1 MTFRRTLSSSSSS
14 SSVAGEARA
23 HPRRRLEDDPQE
35 SPALPDPAT
44 ALLSLAAPRHL
55 RAPLRVNRGGRVQ
68 SAAQGL
74 PLHHLPDGREVH
86 EVLQGDSTLQ
96 GSDDEES
103 LLPPLSIDGDDDD
116 DDDDVG
122 SGGSGGELQQAINA
136 TFEVAQQAGQS
147 GRTLGGNWHYM
158 MSTAMNA
165 VDVMNYN
172 PNVPV
177 DPEYR

>member
-1 MTFRRTLSSSSSS
+1 MNSTRCSGTKIPIWFYVEFYVLCFAITQHQHRPTTNKKTEKPTPAMTFRRTLSSSSSS

-55 RAPLRVNRGGRVQ
+55 CAPLRVNRGGRVQ

-86 EVLQGDSTLQ
+86 EVLQGVSPARLR
-96 GSDDEES
+96 
-103 LLPPLSIDGDDDD
+103 
-116 DDDDVG
+116 
-122 SGGSGGELQQAINA
+122 
-136 TFEVAQQAGQS
+136 AG
-147 GRTLGGNWHYM
+147 TH
-158 MSTAMNA
+158 
-165 VDVMNYN
+165 
-172 PNVPV
+172 
-177 DPEYR
+177 

>member
-55 RAPLRVNRGGRVQ
+55 RAPLRVNPGGRVQ

-116 DDDDVG
+116 DDVG

-147 GRTLGGNWHYM
+147 GRTLGGNWHHM

>member
-1 MTFRRTLSSSSSS
+1 MTFRRTLSSLSSS

-23 HPRRRLEDDPQE
+23 RPRPCLEDDPQE

-55 RAPLRVNRGGRVQ
+55 RAPLRVNPGGRVQ

-116 DDDDVG
+116 DDVG

-158 MSTAMNA
+158 MPIAMNA

>member
-1 MTFRRTLSSSSSS
+1 MTFRRTLSSPSSS

-23 HPRRRLEDDPQE
+23 RPRPRLEDDPHK
-35 SPALPDPAT
+35 SPAPLDPAT
-44 ALLSLAAPRHL
+44 ALLSFAARSHL
-55 RAPLRVNRGGRVQ
+55 RAPLRVDQGGRVH
-68 SAAQGL
+68 SAAQGFSS
-74 PLHHLPDGREVH
+74 HHLPNGREVRF
-86 EVLQGDSTLQ
+86 VLQGDSTLQ

-103 LLPPLSIDGDDDD
+103 LLPPLSIDGDD

-158 MSTAMNA
+158 MPIAMNA